1 MNSKRHTLS
10 KKKFIII
17 ITIVTFVLASLVAI
31 IGYIYKRDK
40 SKYEP
45 KLWIGLFDY
54 RLNFRDV
61 GDSLNKCLNKDLFN
75 TGMMFRSNK
84 YFSGWSC
91 DKIQNPKK
99 IYSINFSPWDPHS
112 YYCEKSDGTRMYG
125 FHPNTTF
132 EISDI
137 EKLENWQRPEF
148 KLTMCSFFRESVQDL
163 IQKNSFLFHCDVG
176 RDRTGAFA
184 AMMSMM
190 MLEQKNLS
198 NDEMINAIECDYEK
212 TSALEKHKIGR
223 MKNFM
228 KEMQAGGGVSKFI
241 ENTCEIKP
249 ETLAQAANQFIKN

>member
-1 MNSKRHTLS
+1 M
-10 KKKFIII
+10 KKKKILIIL
-17 ITIVTFVLASLVAI
+17 IVVAFVLASIAAI
-31 IGYIYKRDK
+31 IGYVYKRDK

-61 GDSLNKCLNKDLFN
+61 GQSLNGCLNKEVFN
-75 TGMMFRSNK
+75 TGLMYRSNK

-91 DKIQNPKK
+91 EKIQNPKK
-99 IYSINFSPWDPHS
+99 IYSLNFSPWNPHS
-112 YYCEKSDGTRMYG
+112 YYCEKNDGTRMYG
-125 FHPNTTF
+125 IHPNTTF

-148 KLTMCSFFRESVQDL
+148 KSSMCIFFRESIQDL
-163 IQKNSFLFHCDVG
+163 IQKTPFLFHCDVG

-184 AMMSMM
+184 AMMSMI

-212 TSALEKHKIGR
+212 TSALEKDKFGR
-223 MKNFM
+223 MKDFM
-228 KEMQAGGGVSKFI
+228 KEMQSKGGVSKFI
-241 ENTCEIKP
+241 ESECTINK
-249 ETLAQAANQFIKN
+249 ETLRQAANQFIK